1 MAEYKAVRIT
11 GGAVADLSGGKRT
24 RKRKVRD
31 PDEPSMLSM
40 PKPSIPLE
48 SFKNATI
55 TKVGTTAGITTTGI
69 TIPGITTTFTGT
81 MKGGVASLMPVPPPT
96 APFPLP
102 APALTSLKPQPPMQ
116 QMQQMQQTQM
126 QQAQQTQMQGGKQ
139 IRVELK
145 KIQSKKVKLHPKREL
160 ANQKPVKKT
169 RKFVLG
175 ISSLHKRMTRAKKMQ
190 RTLKE
195 IPLDKLKE
203 QLIKANLIKKT
214 SKAPE
219 AILRQIAEDSQ
230 LVGKHML

>member
-11 GGAVADLSGGKRT
+11 GGAVADLSGGKKT
-24 RKRKVRD
+24 RKRKVKGGD
-31 PDEPSMLSM
+31 SDSVPSMPSM
-40 PKPSIPLE
+40 PSMPLE

-55 TKVGTTAGITTTGI
+55 TKMGTVAGGN
-69 TIPGITTTFTGT
+69 
-81 MKGGVASLMPVPPPT
+81 ALMPVPPPT

-102 APALTSLKPQPPMQ
+102 APALTSFLKPQQPQ
-116 QMQQMQQTQM
+116 QMQPQQPQQMQPQQPHQM
-126 QQAQQTQMQGGKQ
+126 QPQQPQQMQGGKQ

-145 KIQSKKVKLHPKREL
+145 KIQSKKVKLHPKREV
-160 ANQKPVKKT
+160 ANQKPIKKT

-175 ISSLHKRMTRAKKMQ
+175 VSSMHKRMTRAKKMQ
-190 RTLKE
+190 RRLKE
-195 IPLDKLKE
+195 MPLDKLKE

>member
-24 RKRKVRD
+24 RKRKVKGGD

-55 TKVGTTAGITTTGI
+55 TKVGTVGGSTGITTTGI

-116 QMQQMQQTQM
+116 QM

>member
-1 MAEYKAVRIT
+1 MTEYKAVRIT

-24 RKRKVRD
+24 RKRKVKED
-31 PDEPSMLSM
+31 PDESPSMS
-40 PKPSIPLE
+40 KPSIPLE

-55 TKVGTTAGITTTGI
+55 TKVGGA
-69 TIPGITTTFTGT
+69 
-81 MKGGVASLMPVPPPT
+81 AALMPVPPPT
-96 APFPLP
+96 APFPLQ
-102 APALTSLKPQPPMQ
+102 APALTSLRSPPMQ
-116 QMQQMQQTQM
+116 PQPQQSQPMQPQ
-126 QQAQQTQMQGGKQ
+126 QMQGGKQ

-145 KIQSKKVKLHPKREL
+145 KIQSKKVKLHPKREVAKL
-160 ANQKPVKKT
+160 KPIKKT

-175 ISSLHKRMTRAKKMQ
+175 VSSLHKRMTRAKKMQ

>member
-1 MAEYKAVRIT
+1 MTEYKAVRIT

-24 RKRKVRD
+24 RKRKVKGD
-31 PDEPSMLSM
+31 PDESPSMLSM
-40 PKPSIPLE
+40 PNPSMSKPSIPLE

-55 TKVGTTAGITTTGI
+55 TKVGTTAGG
-69 TIPGITTTFTGT
+69 
-81 MKGGVASLMPVPPPT
+81 AAALMPVPPPT
-96 APFPLP
+96 APFPLQ
-102 APALTSLKPQPPMQ
+102 APALSLRPQ
-116 QMQQMQQTQM
+116 QMQQQPQPQQSQPMQQ
-126 QQAQQTQMQGGKQ
+126 QMQGGKQ

-145 KIQSKKVKLHPKREL
+145 KIQSKKVKLHPKREVAKL
-160 ANQKPVKKT
+160 KPIKKT

-175 ISSLHKRMTRAKKMQ
+175 VSSLHKRMTRAKKMQ

>member
-24 RKRKVRD
+24 RKRKVKGD
-31 PDEPSMLSM
+31 PDESPSMLSM
-40 PKPSIPLE
+40 PNPSMSKLSIPLE

-55 TKVGTTAGITTTGI
+55 TKVGTTAGG
-69 TIPGITTTFTGT
+69 
-81 MKGGVASLMPVPPPT
+81 AAALMPVPPPT
-96 APFPLP
+96 APFPLQ
-102 APALTSLKPQPPMQ
+102 APALTSLRPQPIQ
-116 QMQQMQQTQM
+116 QMQQQPQPQPQQSQQTQ
-126 QQAQQTQMQGGKQ
+126 QQMQGGKQ

-145 KIQSKKVKLHPKREL
+145 KIQSKKVKLHPKREVAKL
-160 ANQKPVKKT
+160 KPIKKT

-175 ISSLHKRMTRAKKMQ
+175 VSSLHKRMTRAKKMQ

>member
-24 RKRKVRD
+24 RKRKVKGD
-31 PDEPSMLSM
+31 PDESPSMISM
-40 PKPSIPLE
+40 PNPSMSKPSIPLE

-55 TKVGTTAGITTTGI
+55 TKVGTTAGG
-69 TIPGITTTFTGT
+69 
-81 MKGGVASLMPVPPPT
+81 AAALMPVPPST
-96 APFPLP
+96 APFPLQ
-102 APALTSLKPQPPMQ
+102 APALTSLRPPPQQPQ
-116 QMQQMQQTQM
+116 QSQQTQ
-126 QQAQQTQMQGGKQ
+126 QMQGGKQ

-145 KIQSKKVKLHPKREL
+145 KIQSKKVKLHPKREVAKL
-160 ANQKPVKKT
+160 KPIKKT

-175 ISSLHKRMTRAKKMQ
+175 VSSLHKRMTRAKKMQ

>member
-1 MAEYKAVRIT
+1 MTEYKAVRIT

-24 RKRKVRD
+24 RKRKVKGD
-31 PDEPSMLSM
+31 PDESPSMS
-40 PKPSIPLE
+40 KPSIPLE

-55 TKVGTTAGITTTGI
+55 TKVGGA
-69 TIPGITTTFTGT
+69 
-81 MKGGVASLMPVPPPT
+81 AALMPVPPPT
-96 APFPLP
+96 APFPLQ
-102 APALTSLKPQPPMQ
+102 APALTSLRPQPQ
-116 QMQQMQQTQM
+116 QPQPQQSQQP
-126 QQAQQTQMQGGKQ
+126 QQQMQGGKQ

-145 KIQSKKVKLHPKREL
+145 KIQSKKVKLHPKREVAKL
-160 ANQKPVKKT
+160 KPIKKT

-175 ISSLHKRMTRAKKMQ
+175 VSSLHKRMTRAKKMQ

>member
-24 RKRKVRD
+24 RKRKVKED
-31 PDEPSMLSM
+31 PDESPSMS
-40 PKPSIPLE
+40 KPSIPLE

-55 TKVGTTAGITTTGI
+55 TKVGTTAGG
-69 TIPGITTTFTGT
+69 
-81 MKGGVASLMPVPPPT
+81 AAALMPVPPPT
-96 APFPLP
+96 APFPLQ
-102 APALTSLKPQPPMQ
+102 APALTSLRPQPMQ
-116 QMQQMQQTQM
+116 QMQQQPQPQQSQPQQTQ
-126 QQAQQTQMQGGKQ
+126 QQMQGGKQ

-145 KIQSKKVKLHPKREL
+145 KIQSKKVKLHPKREVAKL
-160 ANQKPVKKT
+160 KPIKKT

-175 ISSLHKRMTRAKKMQ
+175 VSSLHKRMTRAKKMQ

>member
-1 MAEYKAVRIT
+1 MTEYKAVRIT

-24 RKRKVRD
+24 RKRKVKGD
-31 PDEPSMLSM
+31 PDESPSMS
-40 PKPSIPLE
+40 KPSIPLE

-55 TKVGTTAGITTTGI
+55 TKVGTTAGG
-69 TIPGITTTFTGT
+69 
-81 MKGGVASLMPVPPPT
+81 AAALMPVPPPT
-96 APFPLP
+96 APFPLQ
-102 APALTSLKPQPPMQ
+102 APALTSLRPQPMQ
-116 QMQQMQQTQM
+116 QMQQMQPQPQQSQQTQ
-126 QQAQQTQMQGGKQ
+126 QQMQGGKQ

-145 KIQSKKVKLHPKREL
+145 KIQSKKVKLHPKREVAKL
-160 ANQKPVKKT
+160 KPIKKT

-175 ISSLHKRMTRAKKMQ
+175 VSSLHKRMTRAKKMQ

>member
-24 RKRKVRD
+24 RKRKVKGD
-31 PDEPSMLSM
+31 PDESPSMS
-40 PKPSIPLE
+40 KPSIPLE

-55 TKVGTTAGITTTGI
+55 TKVGTTAGG
-69 TIPGITTTFTGT
+69 
-81 MKGGVASLMPVPPPT
+81 AAALMPVPPPT
-96 APFPLP
+96 APFPLQ
-102 APALTSLKPQPPMQ
+102 APALSLRPQ
-116 QMQQMQQTQM
+116 QMQQQPQPQQSQPMQQ
-126 QQAQQTQMQGGKQ
+126 QMQGGKQ

-145 KIQSKKVKLHPKREL
+145 KIQSKKVKLHPKREVAKL
-160 ANQKPVKKT
+160 KPIKKT

-175 ISSLHKRMTRAKKMQ
+175 VSSLHKRMTRAKKMQ

>member
-1 MAEYKAVRIT
+1 MTEYKAVRIT

-24 RKRKVRD
+24 RKRKVKED
-31 PDEPSMLSM
+31 PDESPSMLSM
-40 PKPSIPLE
+40 PNPSMPKSSISLE

-55 TKVGTTAGITTTGI
+55 TKVGGA
-69 TIPGITTTFTGT
+69 P
-81 MKGGVASLMPVPPPT
+81 SLMPVPPPT

-102 APALTSLKPQPPMQ
+102 APALTSLRSPPMQ
-116 QMQQMQQTQM
+116 QMQQMQPQPQQSQPQQSQPQQTQ
-126 QQAQQTQMQGGKQ
+126 QQMQGGKQ

-145 KIQSKKVKLHPKREL
+145 KIQSKKVKLHPKREVAKL
-160 ANQKPVKKT
+160 KPIKKT

-175 ISSLHKRMTRAKKMQ
+175 VSSLHKRMTRAKKMQ

>member
-1 MAEYKAVRIT
+1 MTEYKAVRIT

-24 RKRKVRD
+24 RKRKVKGD
-31 PDEPSMLSM
+31 PDESPSMLSM
-40 PKPSIPLE
+40 PNPSMSKPSIPLE

-55 TKVGTTAGITTTGI
+55 TKVGTTAGG
-69 TIPGITTTFTGT
+69 
-81 MKGGVASLMPVPPPT
+81 AAALMPVPPPT
-96 APFPLP
+96 APFPLQ
-102 APALTSLKPQPPMQ
+102 APALTSLRPQPMQ
-116 QMQQMQQTQM
+116 QMQQQPQPQQSQPQQTQ
-126 QQAQQTQMQGGKQ
+126 QQMQGGKQ

-145 KIQSKKVKLHPKREL
+145 KIQSKKVKLHPKREVAKL
-160 ANQKPVKKT
+160 KPIKKT

-175 ISSLHKRMTRAKKMQ
+175 VSSLHKRMTRAKKMQ

>member
-24 RKRKVRD
+24 RKRKVKGD
-31 PDEPSMLSM
+31 PDESPSMLSM
-40 PKPSIPLE
+40 PNPSMSKPSIPLE

-55 TKVGTTAGITTTGI
+55 TKVGTTAGG
-69 TIPGITTTFTGT
+69 
-81 MKGGVASLMPVPPPT
+81 AAALMPVPPPT
-96 APFPLP
+96 APFPLQ
-102 APALTSLKPQPPMQ
+102 APALTSLRPQPQ
-116 QMQQMQQTQM
+116 QPQPQQSQQP
-126 QQAQQTQMQGGKQ
+126 QQQMQGGKQ

-145 KIQSKKVKLHPKREL
+145 KIQSKKVKLHPKREVAKL
-160 ANQKPVKKT
+160 KPIKKT

-175 ISSLHKRMTRAKKMQ
+175 VSSLHKRMTRAKKMQ

>member
-24 RKRKVRD
+24 RKRKVKGD
-31 PDEPSMLSM
+31 PDESPSMS
-40 PKPSIPLE
+40 KPSIPLE

-55 TKVGTTAGITTTGI
+55 TKVGGA
-69 TIPGITTTFTGT
+69 
-81 MKGGVASLMPVPPPT
+81 AALMPVPPST
-96 APFPLP
+96 APFPLQ
-102 APALTSLKPQPPMQ
+102 APALTSLRPQPQ
-116 QMQQMQQTQM
+116 QPQPQQSQQP
-126 QQAQQTQMQGGKQ
+126 QQQMQGGKQ

-145 KIQSKKVKLHPKREL
+145 KIQSKKVKLHPKREVAKL
-160 ANQKPVKKT
+160 KPIKKT

-175 ISSLHKRMTRAKKMQ
+175 VSSLHKRMTRAKKMQ

>member
-24 RKRKVRD
+24 RKRKVKGGD
-31 PDEPSMLSM
+31 SDEPSMLSM

-55 TKVGTTAGITTTGI
+55 TKVGTVGGSTGITTA
-69 TIPGITTTFTGT
+69 FTGT
-81 MKGGVASLMPVPPPT
+81 MRGGVASLMPVPPPT

-116 QMQQMQQTQM
+116 QMQQM
-126 QQAQQTQMQGGKQ
+126 QQTQMQGGKQ

>member
-24 RKRKVRD
+24 RKRKVKGGD
-31 PDEPSMLSM
+31 SDEAPVSSV
-40 PKPSIPLE
+40 PKPLE
-48 SFKNATI
+48 SFKTATI
-55 TKVGTTAGITTTGI
+55 TKVGTV
-69 TIPGITTTFTGT
+69 
-81 MKGGVASLMPVPPPT
+81 GGAALMPVPPPT

-102 APALTSLKPQPPMQ
+102 APALSSLKMQPQMPMQQMQQIQQMQ
-116 QMQQMQQTQM
+116 QMQQMQGANT
-126 QQAQQTQMQGGKQ
+126 MQGGKQ

-145 KIQSKKVKLHPKREL
+145 KIQSKKVKLHPKREVAKL
-160 ANQKPVKKT
+160 KPVKKT

-175 ISSLHKRMTRAKKMQ
+175 VSSLHKRMTRAKKMQ
-190 RTLKE
+190 RMLKAM
-195 IPLDKLKE
+195 PLDKLKE

>member
-1 MAEYKAVRIT
+1 MTEYKAVRIT

-24 RKRKVRD
+24 RKRKVKGD
-31 PDEPSMLSM
+31 PDESPSMLSM
-40 PKPSIPLE
+40 PNPSMSKPSIPLE

-55 TKVGTTAGITTTGI
+55 TKVGTTAGG
-69 TIPGITTTFTGT
+69 
-81 MKGGVASLMPVPPPT
+81 AAALMPVPPST
-96 APFPLP
+96 APFPLQ
-102 APALTSLKPQPPMQ
+102 APALTSLRPQPQ
-116 QMQQMQQTQM
+116 QPQQPQPQQS
-126 QQAQQTQMQGGKQ
+126 QQPQQQMQGGKQ

-145 KIQSKKVKLHPKREL
+145 KIQSKKVKLHPKREVAKL
-160 ANQKPVKKT
+160 KPIKKT

-175 ISSLHKRMTRAKKMQ
+175 VSSLHKRMTRAKKMQ

>member
-24 RKRKVRD
+24 RKRKVKGGD

-55 TKVGTTAGITTTGI
+55 TKVGTVGGSTGI
-69 TIPGITTTFTGT
+69 TSAGITTTFTGT

-116 QMQQMQQTQM
+116 QM

>member
-1 MAEYKAVRIT
+1 MTEYKAVRIT

-24 RKRKVRD
+24 RKRKVKGD
-31 PDEPSMLSM
+31 PDESPSMS
-40 PKPSIPLE
+40 KPSIPLE

-55 TKVGTTAGITTTGI
+55 TKVGTTAGG
-69 TIPGITTTFTGT
+69 
-81 MKGGVASLMPVPPPT
+81 AAALMPVPPPT
-96 APFPLP
+96 APFPLQ
-102 APALTSLKPQPPMQ
+102 APALSLRSPPMQ
-116 QMQQMQQTQM
+116 QMQQMQQQP
-126 QQAQQTQMQGGKQ
+126 QPQPQPQQTQQQMQGGKQ

-145 KIQSKKVKLHPKREL
+145 KIQSKKVKLHPKREVAKL
-160 ANQKPVKKT
+160 KPIKKT

-175 ISSLHKRMTRAKKMQ
+175 VSSLHKRMTRAKKMQ

>member
-24 RKRKVRD
+24 RKRKVKGD
-31 PDEPSMLSM
+31 PDESPSMLSM
-40 PKPSIPLE
+40 PNPSMSKPSIPLE

-55 TKVGTTAGITTTGI
+55 TKVGTTAGG
-69 TIPGITTTFTGT
+69 
-81 MKGGVASLMPVPPPT
+81 AAALMPVPPST
-96 APFPLP
+96 APFPLQ
-102 APALTSLKPQPPMQ
+102 APALTSLRPQPMQPQPQQSQPMQ
-116 QMQQMQQTQM
+116 PQ
-126 QQAQQTQMQGGKQ
+126 QMQGGKQ

-145 KIQSKKVKLHPKREL
+145 KIQSKKVKLHPKREVAKL
-160 ANQKPVKKT
+160 KPIKKT

-175 ISSLHKRMTRAKKMQ
+175 VSSLHKRMTRAKKMQ

>member
-40 PKPSIPLE
+40 PKLSIPLE

-55 TKVGTTAGITTTGI
+55 TKVGTVGGSTGITTA
-69 TIPGITTTFTGT
+69 FTGA
-81 MKGGVASLMPVPPPT
+81 MKGGAASLMPVPPPT

-116 QMQQMQQTQM
+116 QM

>member
-1 MAEYKAVRIT
+1 MTEYKAVRIT

-24 RKRKVRD
+24 RKRKVKED
-31 PDEPSMLSM
+31 PDESPSMLSM
-40 PKPSIPLE
+40 PNPSMPKSSISLE

-55 TKVGTTAGITTTGI
+55 TKVGGA
-69 TIPGITTTFTGT
+69 P
-81 MKGGVASLMPVPPPT
+81 SLMPVPSPT

-102 APALTSLKPQPPMQ
+102 APALTSLRSPPMQ
-116 QMQQMQQTQM
+116 QMQQMQPQPQQQQQQHSQLQQT
-126 QQAQQTQMQGGKQ
+126 QQTQMQGGKQ

-145 KIQSKKVKLHPKREL
+145 KIQSKKVKLHPKREVAKL
-160 ANQKPVKKT
+160 KPIKKT

-175 ISSLHKRMTRAKKMQ
+175 VSSLHKRMTRAKKMQ

>member
-1 MAEYKAVRIT
+1 MTEYKAVRIT

-24 RKRKVRD
+24 RKRKVKED
-31 PDEPSMLSM
+31 PDESPSMS
-40 PKPSIPLE
+40 KPSILLE

-55 TKVGTTAGITTTGI
+55 TKVGGA
-69 TIPGITTTFTGT
+69 
-81 MKGGVASLMPVPPPT
+81 AALMPVPPPT
-96 APFPLP
+96 APFPLQ
-102 APALTSLKPQPPMQ
+102 APALTSLRSPPMQPMQ
-116 QMQQMQQTQM
+116 QMQQMQPQPQQSQPQQT
-126 QQAQQTQMQGGKQ
+126 QQTQMQGGKQ

-145 KIQSKKVKLHPKREL
+145 KIQSKKVKLHPKREVAKL
-160 ANQKPVKKT
+160 KPIKKT

-175 ISSLHKRMTRAKKMQ
+175 VSSLHKRMTRAKKMQ